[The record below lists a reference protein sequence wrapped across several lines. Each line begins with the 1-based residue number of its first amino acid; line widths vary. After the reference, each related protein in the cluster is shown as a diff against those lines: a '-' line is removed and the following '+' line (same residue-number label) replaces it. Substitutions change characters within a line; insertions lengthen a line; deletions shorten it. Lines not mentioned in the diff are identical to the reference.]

1 MDKPAAAAGW
11 TVVASHRQDVPTP
24 LKARAYSLLGKGWL
38 DLAQE
43 DTPRTLNISYLYDA
57 GKCANEAAALGLIS
71 PAVLKVAS
79 RIEAVGL
86 RRPEDNKFPEHST
99 ERFERLADLWDAL
112 DMRKAE
118 LAKENLKREARLSK
132 DPLSYSCAAEGCG
145 IVATK
150 KSTLWRCG
158 GGCPRNFK
166 PSYCSKYCQTAVRF
180 LPRVLD
186 TFVHFFVPSQ
196 DRKHH
201 RPYCRPDATESSVGQ
216 VDSSTGATAVEQ
228 RLDSPEEDKNSEKF
242 QPGPER
248 SIKVNL
254 GGKVVQITSNTV
266 QPKMLREMKGALESG
281 RVKSR

>member
-132 DPLSYSCAAEGCG
+132 DPLSYSCAAEGCE

-150 KSTLWRCG
+150 KSTL
-158 GGCPRNFK
+158 
-166 PSYCSKYCQTAVRF
+166 
-180 LPRVLD
+180 
-186 TFVHFFVPSQ
+186 
-196 DRKHH
+196 
-201 RPYCRPDATESSVGQ
+201 
-216 VDSSTGATAVEQ
+216 
-228 RLDSPEEDKNSEKF
+228 
-242 QPGPER
+242 
-248 SIKVNL
+248 
-254 GGKVVQITSNTV
+254 
-266 QPKMLREMKGALESG
+266 
-281 RVKSR
+281 